1 MEMIGR
7 KQGATPAEWYCSLDH
22 IPVNSDTVESIGF
35 FHDGKW
41 DDLSVEEFKKKYS
54 REMAE
59 IKIYPIQP
67 DRIIKML
74 EKGYL
79 LSPYFEDVLKRI
91 KNSGRSESFMV
102 IRIGNIL
109 HCVFPNA

>member
-1 MEMIGR
+1 M
-7 KQGATPAEWYCSLDH
+7 
-22 IPVNSDTVESIGF
+22 NSDTVESIGF

-59 IKIYPIQP
+59 IKIYPIKP
-67 DRIIKML
+67 DGIVKVL
-74 EKGYL
+74 KKGYQ

-91 KNSGRSESFMV
+91 QNSGRSESFMV